1 MTFLPFISSRKSSQ
15 IALALGGKCLPPRL
29 QVCAPL
35 HICPGSPSCRIFLP
49 LPHMPDQQLP
59 RGWACGLVIAISSIT
74 QPRTCTPE
82 DCLLYERMNR
92 RTDQWNPQIS
102 QETACSD
109 SAGSLSFQD
118 QPEAETGA
126 LAPLRSC
133 PYSAAYWLP
142 DFEQFHPV
150 LQFTSVSFSLPRTTS
165 LHGGN
170 KPS

>member
-35 HICPGSPSCRIFLP
+35 RICPGSPSCRIFLP

-59 RGWACGLVIAISSIT
+59 QDWACGLVIAISSIA

-118 QPEAETGA
+118 QPEAETHL
-126 LAPLRSC
+126 LASLGGPAPPVPPPQPRLNWGSRSSQILSLFC
-133 PYSAAYWLP
+133 HLLAA
-142 DFEQFHPV
+142 
-150 LQFTSVSFSLPRTTS
+150 
-165 LHGGN
+165 
-170 KPS
+170 